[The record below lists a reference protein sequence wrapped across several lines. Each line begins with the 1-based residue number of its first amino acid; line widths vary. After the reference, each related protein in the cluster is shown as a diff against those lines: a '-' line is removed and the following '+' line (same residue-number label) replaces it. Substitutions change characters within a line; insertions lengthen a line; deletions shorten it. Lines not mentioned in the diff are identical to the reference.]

1 MAPGGLTAVF
11 AQIQMP
17 PRPPNHGYIDID
29 GLIAESRGG
38 IARLRAGTNSPG
50 SPIGKR
56 SHRRGKLPAEGRAVR
71 LQAQGVHSLRLPL
84 RPSHPTRLQPMSGVY
99 RPSPLAALE
108 GNPLQPSIKPGQRS
122 RLQALEAPPPLH
134 VRSMPTR
141 RGTQLK
147 PLARSFDSSTT
158 TPMTFVDMEEPMVWP
173 SSPDLPSP
181 DPKVQALVLEHAA
194 QQPAGA
200 SFLDQQQFDSTGS
213 TGASAGAAAEHIARR
228 LRLDRGGAGALQ
240 KLQSLVPRGLK
251 FMRDVSDYAMVMDCE
266 PHELVAQLH
275 VAFEP
280 AAPSPVM
287 DRGGAMYRMR
297 GASAL
302 AIDATAHG
310 SLQNSPREERT
321 TPRTS
326 PPMVPAQAG
335 PLSGISRTAFFESFG
350 EADVEALEA
359 EAAALCRS
367 LKMSAGALR
376 SPAGVE
382 TARELLR
389 QGAALL
395 SAVWDAAEERGIQPS
410 SALLAEI
417 CGYQISPRDVTSH
430 PASLGASR
438 DASRPELRGGLD
450 DRLAPRVAA
459 VGFPQ
464 PGSRSSLAPS
474 ILPPGASRGPSI
486 LPPGASRRVDEYVP
500 AEGTTRPPSA
510 RFRSSRGVAPIY

>member
-1 MAPGGLTAVF
+1 
-11 AQIQMP
+11 
-17 PRPPNHGYIDID
+17 
-29 GLIAESRGG
+29 
-38 IARLRAGTNSPG
+38 
-50 SPIGKR
+50 
-56 SHRRGKLPAEGRAVR
+56 
-71 LQAQGVHSLRLPL
+71 
-84 RPSHPTRLQPMSGVY
+84 
-99 RPSPLAALE
+99 
-108 GNPLQPSIKPGQRS
+108 
-122 RLQALEAPPPLH
+122 
-134 VRSMPTR
+134 
-141 RGTQLK
+141 
-147 PLARSFDSSTT
+147 
-158 TPMTFVDMEEPMVWP
+158 
-173 SSPDLPSP
+173 
-181 DPKVQALVLEHAA
+181 
-194 QQPAGA
+194 
-200 SFLDQQQFDSTGS
+200 
-213 TGASAGAAAEHIARR
+213 
-228 LRLDRGGAGALQ
+228 
-240 KLQSLVPRGLK
+240 
-251 FMRDVSDYAMVMDCE
+251 MRDVSDYAMVMDCE

-438 DASRPELRGGLD
+438 DASRPELRGGVD